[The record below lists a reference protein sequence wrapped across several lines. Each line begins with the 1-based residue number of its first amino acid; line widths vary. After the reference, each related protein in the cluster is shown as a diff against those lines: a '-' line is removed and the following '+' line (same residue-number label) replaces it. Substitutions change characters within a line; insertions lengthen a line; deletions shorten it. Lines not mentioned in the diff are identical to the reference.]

1 MRRQGY
7 TGRESSKTKLKRGD
21 EQTGRREWG
30 KGEGWNKD
38 EKMFENKRSKQMFGK
53 KQKQEKKKQKQK
65 QRQKQ
70 QPKTHK
76 TYTILHKA
84 RQQNKNE
91 RNLKKKKKRQEEEM
105 GEFFKAGKTGKQ
117 RMS

>member
-53 KQKQEKKKQKQK
+53 KQKQEKKKQKQ
-65 QRQKQ
+65 RQKQ
-70 QPKTHK
+70 QPKTQK
-76 TYTILHKA
+76 TYTVLHKA

-91 RNLKKKKKRQEEEM
+91 RNLKKKKKRQEEKM

-117 RMS
+117 RMR